1 MKKSELMT
9 GMIVETREGKEYV
22 VFIDVCK
29 TRYVLENYNGGNN
42 SVLVNNNA
50 WLSLDD
56 YEDNMLHSSKDNL
69 FDIMKVYIPNHP
81 YSFINISYEK
91 SQRNLIWKRVEEA
104 KEMTM
109 EELEKHFGCKVK
121 IVKN

>member
-1 MKKSELMT
+1 MKKSELKT

-29 TRYVLENYNGGNN
+29 TRYVSENYNGND
-42 SVLVNNNA
+42 SVLVNNNI

-56 YEDNMLHSSKDNL
+56 YEDNMLHSGKNNS
-69 FDIMKVYIPNHP
+69 FDIIKVYIPNHP
-81 YSFINISYEK
+81 YSFIDTSYEK
-91 SQRNLIWKRVEEA
+91 SQRNLIWKRIEEA

-109 EELEKHFGCKVK
+109 EELEKHFGCKIK
-121 IVKN
+121 IVKD